1 MNCEGQQHGEQI
13 DVYSVYENGKRNKW
27 FSKKVRVNCMS
38 FEDELR
44 KQSRQINYSDR
55 DRLLRETAKKCV
67 PDFKKACESRSRL
80 GYNTCS
86 KAAGYYDGVTRLVYA
101 VPDERYEVERTQAMA
116 SIILRN
122 DIYIRMSEAE
132 TFQQYL
138 REELDGNGL
147 ERVSIQQEECVL
159 EYRKTGFFGSR
170 QVRDRLWKYKFVL
183 FLSW

>member
-1 MNCEGQQHGEQI
+1 
-13 DVYSVYENGKRNKW
+13 
-27 FSKKVRVNCMS
+27 MS

-44 KQSRQINYSDR
+44 KQSRQIDYSDR

-67 PDFKKACESRSRL
+67 PDFKEACESRSRL

-86 KAAGYYDGVTRLVYA
+86 KAAGYYDGVTRFVYA
-101 VPDERYEVERTQAMA
+101 VPDERYEVERAQAMA

-147 ERVSIQQEECVL
+147 ERVSIRQEECVL